1 MFDELDF
8 YLGSITT
15 PENQRLLIRSC
26 ELLNQ
31 AGILSHESDVEQIL
45 RTADNHTTED
55 NLLDLFSLL
64 TEYLINTIEQFGLSI
79 EDSVPLKALNHIL
92 DSLLILPNYG
102 DPEAV
107 LGALEEETGVE
118 ERVCDVFSIVSSLR
132 WHDFAPYILSVT
144 DALVPRI
151 SSVVEQNIPPE
162 EPGEDISFYRERV
175 QKLRRHNPQSFAHEV
190 IREGFRLATPLNTLV
205 GRYHD
210 DLDAKEAKPNELA
223 EMVLNLLYV
232 SDTPE
237 ARVLSRGEELMEDYG
252 KDINVTTKAHTA
264 FLRLI
269 KEVNDA

>member
-31 AGILSHESDVEQIL
+31 AGILSHESDIEQIL

-64 TEYLINTIEQFGLSI
+64 TEYLIKTIEQFGLGI
-79 EDSVPLKALNHIL
+79 EDSVPIKALNHIL

-118 ERVCDVFSIVSSLR
+118 ERICDIFSIVSSLR
-132 WHDFAPYILSVT
+132 WHDFAPYITSVT
-144 DALVPRI
+144 DALLPRI
-151 SSVVEQNIPPE
+151 AEVTEQNIPPE

-175 QKLRRHNPQSFAHEV
+175 QKLRRHNPNAFAHQIV
-190 IREGFRLATPLNTLV
+190 REGFRLATPLNALV
-205 GRYHD
+205 GRFHD
-210 DLDAKEAKPNELA
+210 DLDQVESKPKELA
-223 EMVLNLLYV
+223 DLVLNILYV
-232 SDTPE
+232 SDTPSD
-237 ARVLSRGEELMEDYG
+237 AILSRGEELLEDYA
-252 KDINVTTKAHTA
+252 KDINVTSKAHTA
-264 FLRLI
+264 FLSLL
-269 KEVNDA
+269 KEVSDA

>member
-1 MFDELDF
+1 MFDELDY

-31 AGILSHESDVEQIL
+31 AGILSHESDIEQIL

-64 TEYLINTIEQFGLSI
+64 TEYLINTIEKFGLSV
-79 EDSVPLKALNHIL
+79 EDSVPIKALNHIL

-107 LGALEEETGVE
+107 LGAIEDETDVE
-118 ERVCDVFSIVSSLR
+118 ERVCDIFSIVSSLR
-132 WHDFAPYILSVT
+132 WHDFAPYITSVDEALLPRIASVT
-144 DALVPRI
+144 
-151 SSVVEQNIPPE
+151 EQNIPPE

-175 QKLRRHNPQSFAHEV
+175 QRLREHNPDAFAHQIV
-190 IREGFRLATPLNTLV
+190 REGFRLGTPLNTLI
-205 GRYHD
+205 GRFHD
-210 DLDAKEAKPNELA
+210 DLDAAEAKADELA
-223 EMVLNLLYV
+223 EKLLNIIYV
-232 SDTPE
+232 SNTPS
-237 ARVLSRGEELMEDYG
+237 ASVLSCGEELLEDYA

-264 FLRLI
+264 FLRLL